1 MDQIDRH
8 ILKILQANSRASAS
22 EISKEV
28 ALSLPAVSERIRKLE
43 ESGVIASYGIRVN
56 RAASGYHLLAMMF
69 VSIDKTEQIDNFRKQ
84 IIAFPQVLECHHIA
98 GEYDYLLKLLLRDT
112 TELEDFL
119 SRQLKSI
126 DGVART
132 NTQVILSSL
141 KEEINR
147 PLEAG

>member
-8 ILKILQANSRASAS
+8 ILEILQANSRASAS
-22 EISKEV
+22 EISREV

-43 ESGVIASYGIRVN
+43 ESGVIASYGIRVD
-56 RAASGYHLLAMMF
+56 RAAAGYHLLAMIF
-69 VSIDKTEQIDNFRKQ
+69 VSIDKTEQIENFRSAVV
-84 IIAFPQVLECHHIA
+84 AFPQVLECHHIA

-112 TELEDFL
+112 AELEHFL

-132 NTQVILSSL
+132 NTQIILSSL

-147 PLEAG
+147 PLEG

>member
-56 RAASGYHLLAMMF
+56 RAAAGYHLLAMMF
-69 VSIDKTEQIDNFRKQ
+69 VSIAKTEQIENFRNTVV
-84 IIAFPQVLECHHIA
+84 AFPQVLECHHIA
-98 GEYDYLLKLLLRDT
+98 GEYGLHA
-112 TELEDFL
+112 
-119 SRQLKSI
+119 QAAA
-126 DGVART
+126 ARHDRARRFP
-132 NTQVILSSL
+132 QPAAQ
-141 KEEINR
+141 R
-147 PLEAG
+147 H